1 MTSNSH
7 STMDDLES
15 EDNTTAN
22 PNEQNL
28 ANCEGENANL
38 NRQGGAAKKKK
49 QLIMKAVIYMYIIV
63 FVLIGCIHWTL
74 VGVVWFLYLS
84 LVLSMLLVSNTSIVQ
99 LIIIL
104 SRPGGNYKICTSNA
118 IMKSVLR
125 NTFKLKAEIG
135 AKREKNM

>member
-22 PNEQNL
+22 PNEQDL

-49 QLIMKAVIYMYIIV
+49 QLIMKAVIYMYIIASA

-74 VGVVWFLYLS
+74 VGVVRFLYLS
-84 LVLSMLLVSNTSIVQ
+84 LVLSILFVSNTSIRAVNKTAFYNITYHH
-99 LIIIL
+99 LPIE
-104 SRPGGNYKICTSNA
+104 
-118 IMKSVLR
+118 V
-125 NTFKLKAEIG
+125 
-135 AKREKNM
+135 KRWNKKCSKNLTLL